1 MDCLTQGIELNKLIP
16 AIRKE
21 FIKILEKGGLNDSEI
36 ADKLNITKAAVSQY
50 KHKKRG
56 KNVNFPKQL
65 ENLIK
70 KSAKK
75 VLAGKSADAEINFLL
90 NQMKEKQF
98 TCSVCRG
105 CMR

>member
-1 MDCLTQGIELNKLIP
+1 MDCLTQGVELNKLIP

-36 ADKLNITKAAVSQY
+36 ADKLKITKAAVSQY

-56 KNVNFPKQL
+56 KHVNFPKTL
-65 ENLIK
+65 EKTIK
-70 KSAKK
+70 KSAEK

-90 NQMKEKQF
+90 NEMKENKF
-98 TCSVCRG
+98 TCNVCGG
-105 CMR
+105 CMK